1 VGDEGGYVTETD
13 LSAVETVN
21 AEFYAAFESADLDR
35 MGLVWA
41 DGRHADDVVCVRP
54 GWPLLR
60 GRGTVLRSW
69 ALIMANTPY
78 IQFVLTD
85 TQVRVS
91 GDQAV
96 VTCSENIITA
106 VEESADALTSGG
118 SVVTTNA
125 FIRTDEGWRMWLHH
139 GSPVLNSEEE
149 DGEDGH

>member
-1 VGDEGGYVTETD
+1 VTDVEALEG
-13 LSAVETVN
+13 VN

-41 DGRHADDVVCVRP
+41 DGDHADDVVCVHP

-60 GRGTVLRSW
+60 GRGSVLRSW

-85 TQVRVS
+85 IQVRVS

-96 VTCSENIITA
+96 IVCSENIITA
-106 VEESADALTSGG
+106 TEESATAFTSGG

-125 FIRTDEGWRMWLHH
+125 FIRTSEGWRMWLHH
-139 GSPVLNSEEE
+139 GSPVLNTQDDDE
-149 DGEDGH
+149 GE

>member
-1 VGDEGGYVTETD
+1 VTAADIE
-13 LSAVETVN
+13 AVEVVH

-41 DGRHADDVVCVRP
+41 DGSHADDVVCVHP

-69 ALIMANTPY
+69 AFIIANTPY

-85 TQVRVS
+85 TRIRVS

-96 VTCSENIITA
+96 VTCAENIITA
-106 VEESADALTSGG
+106 VEESDRGLTSGG

-125 FIRTDEGWRMWLHH
+125 FIRTEDGWRMWLHH
-139 GSPVLNSEEE
+139 GSPVLNREE
-149 DGEDGH
+149 DEAE

>member
-1 VGDEGGYVTETD
+1 MTELD
-13 LSAVETVN
+13 VSAVEQVN

-41 DGRHADDVVCVRP
+41 DGPYAEDVVCVHP

-60 GRGTVLRSW
+60 GRGAVLRSW

-96 VTCSENIITA
+96 VSCSENIITGG
-106 VEESADALTSGG
+106 ESVDALTAGG

-125 FIRTDEGWRMWLHH
+125 FLRTGDGWRMWLHH
-139 GSPVLNSEEE
+139 GSPVLNREDDD
-149 DGEDGH
+149 DGE

>member
-1 VGDEGGYVTETD
+1 MTIESDE
-13 LSAVETVN
+13 LAVEKVH
-21 AEFYAAFESADLDR
+21 AEYYAAFESADLDR

-41 DGRHADDVVCVRP
+41 DGLEADDVVCIHP

-60 GRGTVLRSW
+60 GRETVLRSW

-96 VTCSENIITA
+96 VTCAENIITA
-106 VEESADALTSGG
+106 NGESDDAFTAGG

-125 FIRTDEGWRMWLHH
+125 FVRTDDGWRMWLHH
-139 GSPVLNSEEE
+139 GSPVLNREEE
-149 DGEDGH
+149 DDE

>member
-1 VGDEGGYVTETD
+1 MTQTD
-13 LSAVETVN
+13 VSAVEAVN

-35 MGLVWA
+35 MSLVWA
-41 DGRHADDVVCVRP
+41 DGAHADDVVCVHP

-106 VEESADALTSGG
+106 VEESANAPTSGG

-139 GSPVLNSEEE
+139 GSPVLNREEE
-149 DGEDGH
+149 DQDDVH

>member
-1 VGDEGGYVTETD
+1 VTQAD
-13 LSAVETVN
+13 VSAVETVH

-41 DGRHADDVVCVRP
+41 DGVHADDVVCVHP

-60 GRGTVLRSW
+60 GRGKVLRSW

-85 TQVRVS
+85 MQVRVS

-96 VTCSENIITA
+96 ITCSENIITA
-106 VEESADALTSGG
+106 SEESASAFTAGG
-118 SVVTTNA
+118 RVVTTNA
-125 FIRTDEGWRMWLHH
+125 FLRTDDGWRLWLHH
-139 GSPVLNSEEE
+139 GSPVLNQREDDED
-149 DGEDGH
+149 DGEGW

>member
-1 VGDEGGYVTETD
+1 VTDTD
-13 LSAVETVN
+13 VSAVETVN

-41 DGRHADDVVCVRP
+41 DGRFAEDVVCVHP

-85 TQVRVS
+85 TQVRIS

-96 VTCSENIITA
+96 ITCSENIITA
-106 VEESADALTSGG
+106 TEETASAFTSGG

-125 FIRTDEGWRMWLHH
+125 FVRTDEGWRMWLHH
-139 GSPVLNSEEE
+139 GSPVLNSRDE
-149 DGEDGH
+149 DDDE

>member
-1 VGDEGGYVTETD
+1 MTEID
-13 LSAVETVN
+13 VSAVEAVN

-41 DGRHADDVVCVRP
+41 DGPHADDVVCVHP

-85 TQVRVS
+85 TQVRIS

-96 VTCSENIITA
+96 VSCSEHIITA
-106 VEESADALTSGG
+106 VDESADSLTAGG

-139 GSPVLNSEEE
+139 GSPVLNREEE
-149 DGEDGH
+149 DDEDGH

>member
-1 VGDEGGYVTETD
+1 MTD
-13 LSAVETVN
+13 AEALESVN

-41 DGRHADDVVCVRP
+41 DGDHADDVVCVHP

-60 GRGTVLRSW
+60 GRSAVLRSW

-96 VTCSENIITA
+96 IICSENIITA
-106 VEESADALTSGG
+106 SEESAAAFTSGG

-125 FIRTDEGWRMWLHH
+125 FVRTSEGWRMWLHH
-139 GSPVLNSEEE
+139 GSPVLNTQDDEE
-149 DGEDGH
+149 DE

>member
-1 VGDEGGYVTETD
+1 MVTQTD
-13 LSAVETVN
+13 VSAVETVN

-41 DGRHADDVVCVRP
+41 DGEHADEVVCVHP

-96 VTCSENIITA
+96 LSCSGNIIPA
-106 VEESADALTSGG
+106 VEGPEAALTSGG
-118 SVVTTNA
+118 SVV
-125 FIRTDEGWRMWLHH
+125 
-139 GSPVLNSEEE
+139 
-149 DGEDGH
+149 

>member
-1 VGDEGGYVTETD
+1 VSEANADAD
-13 LSAVETVN
+13 AVEKVN

-41 DGRHADDVVCVRP
+41 DGRHADDVVCVHP

-96 VTCSENIITA
+96 ISCAENIITA
-106 VEESADALTSGG
+106 EEESANAFTSGG

-125 FIRTDEGWRMWLHH
+125 FIRTDDGWRMWLHH
-139 GSPVLNSEEE
+139 GSPVLNRAEE
-149 DGEDGH
+149 DENE

>member
-1 VGDEGGYVTETD
+1 VSGSDTE
-13 LSAVETVN
+13 AVETLH

-41 DGRHADDVVCVRP
+41 DGRHADDVVCVHP

-60 GRGTVLRSW
+60 GRDTILRSW

-85 TQVRVS
+85 SQVRVS

-106 VEESADALTSGG
+106 TGESADAFTSGG

-125 FIRTDEGWRMWLHH
+125 FVRTGEGWRMWLHH
-139 GSPVLNSEEE
+139 GSPVLGREE
-149 DGEDGH
+149 DE

>member
-1 VGDEGGYVTETD
+1 MTELD
-13 LSAVETVN
+13 VAAVEKVH

-35 MGLVWA
+35 MGAVWA
-41 DGRHADDVVCVRP
+41 DGPYADDVVCVHP

-60 GRGTVLRSW
+60 GRSSVLRSW

-96 VTCSENIITA
+96 LTCSENIITA
-106 VEESADALTSGG
+106 VEESSNALTSGG

-125 FIRTDEGWRMWLHH
+125 FVRTDDGWRMWLHH
-139 GSPVLNSEEE
+139 GSPVLNREEE
-149 DGEDGH
+149 DDDD

>member
-1 VGDEGGYVTETD
+1 MTEID
-13 LSAVETVN
+13 VSAVEAVN

-41 DGRHADDVVCVRP
+41 DGPHAEDVVCVHP
-54 GWPLLR
+54 GWPPLR

-85 TQVRVS
+85 MQVRIS

-106 VEESADALTSGG
+106 VEESADSLTTGG
-118 SVVTTNA
+118 SMVTTNV

-139 GSPVLNSEEE
+139 GSPVLNREEE
-149 DGEDGH
+149 DDEDGH

>member
-1 VGDEGGYVTETD
+1 VTEID
-13 LSAVETVN
+13 VSAVEAVN

-35 MGLVWA
+35 MGRVWA
-41 DGRHADDVVCVRP
+41 DGPLADDVVCVHP
-54 GWPLLR
+54 GWPMLR

-85 TQVRVS
+85 TLVRIS
-91 GDQAV
+91 GDQAI

-106 VEESADALTSGG
+106 VEESADSMTSGG

-125 FIRTDEGWRMWLHH
+125 FLRTEEGWRMWLHH
-139 GSPVLNSEEE
+139 GSPVLNREEE
-149 DGEDGH
+149 DDEDGH

>member
-1 VGDEGGYVTETD
+1 MTQTD
-13 LSAVETVN
+13 VDAVETVN

-41 DGRHADDVVCVRP
+41 DGPYADDVVCVHP

-106 VEESADALTSGG
+106 AEESASALVAGGALTSGG

-139 GSPVLNSEEE
+139 GSPVLNREEE
-149 DGEDGH
+149 DDE